1 MKPSPCKDCEKR
13 EQGCHGKCQEYID
26 YRKEC
31 DEDIERRN
39 KERIQTMLLF
49 TKRSAK
55 KEKTRRYQ

>member
-1 MKPSPCKDCEKR
+1 MSC
-13 EQGCHGKCQEYID
+13 KCQEYID